1 MKRITVDLTKA
12 STETLDLTD
21 KLNPRV
27 GDGQLSV
34 PLHIIYGTDD
44 SGNDDPVD
52 MRDKDIEFLSQDTN
66 KNDIYVSGTVTTN
79 SKGDDPYN
87 GNVTFVF
94 PEGTFKVAGTYDVDK
109 TMFRIINQAD
119 KTVLST
125 VNVKLNVL
133 EGGNSDYNFDPN
145 KTSYNSRLE
154 DMLKLAQSQMKDKIA
169 NADKEAQAALTD
181 AKQKSADIIKDAS
194 DQAQSLLDGIKQT
207 SDEAKG
213 NVAGDTAA
221 TAKQAKQLA
230 NDNAGKIH
238 DLQGEVGDARGRFMT
253 LSDRENKQDF
263 NIDRKEDKVN
273 ANANYAAINLRDD
286 QQDKAIAEK
295 ASQSFITDYLSQM
308 DLQPEAFENE
318 ASLRAKY
325 PNGKEGIMVTAD
337 TGHKWLWVQNA
348 WKDCGIYQAAGLPLN
363 HLPVIGINAISGTD
377 RPIIYKPSGLL
388 QESATEKGKSVDINQ
403 YETDDYGIFGSKVL
417 IQVTY
422 TISNPITSGDRYI
435 QMTTTGIP
443 DWGTYATLEGERPAG
458 TYTVKQVAVL
468 PKLEKDD
475 LKDNNSVTWTARSVN
490 YAGTVKVTDFRI
502 SYYDP
507 GEPGLEPLSKMTTAQ
522 KIQQGMTG
530 LQNQITHASLDD
542 FKDKDTIADLSMPNV
557 SAVDKGYKAIVFKA
571 TGKANED
578 SKTNFSGTTDDTGQ
592 YQILNRSFFGKQ
604 VKMRVKYTIDN
615 PLGTGSIQ
623 MQLAG
628 NPDWSTYL
636 TLAGKQYTSGTY
648 TIEGSYNL
656 PTVPNNDEIVFRA
669 LSNNYVGTV
678 KITEFNIWI
687 NEFPKQDALQNM
699 NASDRIRTALQ
710 ATTKLDNITD
720 RKEIDDIE
728 IIGSNLD
735 KESNQSWVTEQF
747 TGWNGINYH
756 SFKNLKK
763 NTNYTYFSSVKS
775 NESTHRWANYV
786 LGVYKNGQSVV
797 LGLANRPVSA
807 NPEAQLV
814 TRFNT
819 GDYDEI
825 RCYPYQ
831 ADGIM
836 PITTISYRHEM
847 MLEGTYHSASYK
859 PPYQKYVNT
868 PEVFSDMFNSLQN
881 QIINLKESKLG
892 LPIINLG
899 GDANQPLANDVTRT
913 VPYVLIDNERKQ
925 TGYVTLSYQGDSSR
939 NFTKK
944 SFKFK
949 TFIDPEGKE
958 KQTWRPAPSFYKS
971 HSFNLKGYF
980 NDKYGFRDSVSAAIQ
995 ARFVAN
1001 NPTAPIE
1008 LLQSNNFGSIQS
1020 YPVLVYFGGQFYGL
1034 MQLNTKSSGNLWNID
1049 DNNPNQIAMEANG
1062 KVNKTGSLWTH
1073 EQISVGDNGDFAL
1086 NSDNDANAQV
1096 SAQKLNTFLV
1106 TSNDD
1111 DFKAHLDEHL
1121 DVNSVIDYI
1130 LFNFYVNNC
1139 DAFKAKNTNYLTYDG
1154 NRWYMIGYD
1163 FDASLGNSWQ
1173 AGVIVPADDQT
1184 AIENNQI
1191 NLLKRVIKLMPEK
1204 ILDRLNYLEQH
1215 NVFDFGALTHLIDE
1229 KVNQIGTGAYEL
1241 EWKQWG
1247 SDPNYSTDISIDE
1260 IKSMLV
1266 TRKGLLKK
1274 YVDGLQPK

>member
-1 MKRITVDLTKA
+1 MRVTIDLMKKSTQIIDL
-12 STETLDLTD
+12 SDVI
-21 KLNPRV
+21 NPRV
-27 GDGQLSV
+27 GDDDLLL
-34 PLHIIYGTDD
+34 PLHIVYGDNQT
-44 SGNDDPVD
+44 D
-52 MRDKDIEFLSQDTN
+52 MRGKDVEFISEDTN
-66 KNDIYVSGTVTTN
+66 KQRIYVGGTCNTN
-79 SKGDDPYN
+79 TPGDNLYM
-87 GNVTFVF
+87 GNLTFRF
-94 PEGTFKVAGTYDVDK
+94 PAGTFKADGTYDQDK
-109 TMFRIINQAD
+109 TMFRIVD
-119 KTVLST
+119 KETHKVISS
-125 VNVKLNVL
+125 VNVKITVMKNAI
-133 EGGNSDYNFDPN
+133 EFDFDPD
-145 KTSYNSRLE
+145 KTSYDSRLE
-154 DMLKLAQSQMKDKIA
+154 NMLHDFHDKGQSMLD
-169 NADKEAQAALTD
+169 E
-181 AKQKSADIIKDAS
+181 IKDLNN
-194 DQAQSLLDGIKQT
+194 QANS
-207 SDEAKG
+207 
-213 NVAGDTAA
+213 NVSGDTAA
-221 TAKQAKQLA
+221 TANAAKKQADQ
-230 NDNAGKIH
+230 NAGDIS
-238 DLQGEVGDARGRFMT
+238 DLKGEVAGARGRFANVA
-253 LSDRENKQDF
+253 DREYAQDAAI
-263 NIDRKEDKVN
+263 NQKESIVN

-435 QMTTTGIP
+435 QMTTMGIP
-443 DWGTYATLEGERPAG
+443 DWGTYASLEGERPAG

-522 KIQQGMTG
+522 IIQQGMTG

-557 SAVDKGYKAIVFKA
+557 SAVDKGYKAIVFKG
-571 TGKANED
+571 TGKDSED
-578 SKTNFSGTTDDTGQ
+578 SKTNFSGTADDTSQ
-592 YQILNRSFFGKQ
+592 YRVLNRKIFGRQ
-604 VKMRVKYTIDN
+604 VQMRVKYTIDS
-615 PLGTGSIQ
+615 PLKAGSIQ

-636 TLAGKQYTSGTY
+636 TLTGKQYTSGTY
-648 TIEGSYNL
+648 TIEGNYNL
-656 PTVPNNDEIVFRA
+656 PTVLNNNAIVFRA
-669 LSNNYVGTV
+669 LSNNYAGTV

-687 NEFPKQDALQNM
+687 KESPKRDALQNM

-735 KESNQSWVTEQF
+735 KHSNQNWVTEQF

-786 LGVYKNGQSVV
+786 LGVYKNGQSVL
-797 LGLANRPVSA
+797 LGLTNGSVSA

-868 PEVFSDMFNSLQN
+868 PEVFSDMFNSLQD

-899 GDANQPLANDVTRT
+899 GGANQPLANDVTRT

-939 NFTKK
+939 IFTKK

-971 HSFNLKGYF
+971 HSFNLKAYF

-1001 NPTAPIE
+1001 NPTAPIK

-1020 YPVLVYFGGQFYGL
+1020 YPVLLYVGGQFYGL
-1034 MQLNTKSSGNLWNID
+1034 MQLNTKSSSDLWNID
-1049 DNNPNQIAMEANG
+1049 EDNPNQIAMEANG
-1062 KVNKTGSLWTH
+1062 KANKTGALWTH
-1073 EQISVGDNGDFAL
+1073 EQISVGKKGDFAL

-1173 AGVIVPADDQT
+1173 AGKIIPADDQS
-1184 AIENNQI
+1184 AIEHNEI
-1191 NLLKRVIKLMPEK
+1191 NLLKRVMKLMPEK
-1204 ILDRLNYLEQH
+1204 IQERLNYLEQH
-1215 NVFDFGALTHLIDE
+1215 NVFDFGALTNLIDE
-1229 KVNQIGTGAYEL
+1229 KANQIGTGAYEL
-1241 EWKQWG
+1241 EWKRWG